1 MVAPLAQEIMAVW
14 LTTRQWQQAPCRTA
28 TAIPRRREAHS
39 VAGAWPMA
47 PMGRRD
53 ILAPIQGRIPV
64 LRLVPD
70 SVAAVLRHARAAMVA
85 VTAAARP
92 AVSPHH
98 PLVAVLTVVAAVL
111 AVAHSVA
118 VAAAPA
124 VDSVEVVTP
133 VAAVAV
139 EAAAAGSLPA

>member
-1 MVAPLAQEIMAVW
+1 
-14 LTTRQWQQAPCRTA
+14 
-28 TAIPRRREAHS
+28 
-39 VAGAWPMA
+39 MA

-53 ILAPIQGRIPV
+53 ILALIQGRIPV
-64 LRLVPD
+64 RHHVPD
-70 SVAAVLRHARAAMVA
+70 SVAAVLRQVRAVMVA
-85 VTAAARP
+85 VTGAARP
-92 AVSPHH
+92 AVYLLH
-98 PLVAVLTVVAAVL
+98 PLVVHTVAAAVL

-124 VDSVEVVTP
+124 VDSVEAVTL

>member
-14 LTTRQWQQAPCRTA
+14 LTTRQCRQAYRA
-28 TAIPRRREAHS
+28 TMAILRHREAHS

-47 PMGRRD
+47 PMGRRV
-53 ILAPIQGRIPV
+53 ILAVGRIPV
-64 LRLVPD
+64 RHHVPD
-70 SVAAVLRHARAAMVA
+70 SVAAVLRLARAAMVA
-85 VTAAARP
+85 VTGAARP
-92 AVSPHH
+92 AVSPLL
-98 PLVAVLTVVAAVL
+98 PLVAVHMVAAAVL

-124 VDSVEVVTP
+124 VDSVEAVTM